1 VVVDS
6 GRPLEQGGHG
16 GVDVLVAPFVEMV
29 WLEER
34 QHVGDGQPALQ
45 DRAEHRFLGL
55 GAVRR
60 NQRQFFG
67 LVELLSFIGR

>member
-16 GVDVLVAPFVEMV
+16 GVDVLVAPFVKVVRFQEG
-29 WLEER
+29 
-34 QHVGDGQPALQ
+34 QDVGDGQPALQ
-45 DRAEHRFLGL
+45 DRAEHRLLGL

-60 NQRQFFG
+60 HQR
-67 LVELLSFIGR
+67 